1 MRADGQCGPVPEAP
15 AQEEDGVA
23 EQAVETGG
31 TGARGAAQRPL
42 RVAVVG
48 AGPAGIYAADV
59 LVKSGT
65 DVSID
70 LYERHPAPFGLIR
83 YGVAPDH
90 PRIKGIVKALH
101 QVLSKPQIRLL
112 GNIEFGRDLSIEDLR
127 RHYDAVIFTTGAEK
141 DRALD
146 IPGID
151 LPGSYGG
158 ADFVSWFDGHP
169 EVERSWPLEAE
180 SVAVVGAG
188 NVALDVARI
197 LAKTADE
204 LLYTEIPANVYEGL
218 SSSKIREVHVF
229 ARRGPAQAKFTPL
242 ELREL
247 DHSPNVEVLVD
258 PEDIEY
264 DDGSVAAINSDNQTK
279 LVVRELERYAMR
291 TSEYQDSDT
300 PVGQRPRKLWLHF
313 FESPVEVLGTEC
325 VEGFRTERTELTGD
339 GNVKGTGVTRDWP
352 VQAVYRCVGYRS
364 TPLPGLP
371 WDERLHT
378 FPHDRGRLLDA
389 PGGVPVPGLYANG
402 WVKRGPVGLIGHTK
416 GDAIETVGSLLED
429 LDTLPVAAE
438 PDPGAVVAL
447 LEQRGVPYTTWDG
460 WLRLDAYERTLGE
473 EYGPVRHG
481 DAEQLRERV
490 KVVEREVM
498 VEVSRRLEHD
508 EPVSDAAIEQLVESA
523 TSP

>member
-1 MRADGQCGPVPEAP
+1 VSGNAG
-15 AQEEDGVA
+15 
-23 EQAVETGG
+23 
-31 TGARGAAQRPL
+31 RPL

-59 LVKSGT
+59 LVKSGQ

-70 LYERHPAPFGLIR
+70 LLERHPAPFGLIR

-112 GNIEFGRDLSIEDLR
+112 GNVELGRDVQLADLQ
-127 RHYDAVIFTTGAEK
+127 RHYDAVVLTTGAEK
-141 DRALD
+141 DRDLD
-146 IPGID
+146 VTGID

-169 EVERSWPLEAE
+169 RVARTWDLSAE
-180 SVAVVGAG
+180 QVAVVGAG

-197 LAKTADE
+197 LSKTADE

-218 SSSKIREVHVF
+218 KASRVREVHVF

-247 DHSPNVEVLVD
+247 DHSLNVEVLVS

-279 LVVRELERYAMR
+279 LVVRELEKYAMR
-291 TSEYQDSDT
+291 TADHLEAGHT
-300 PVGQRPRKLWLHF
+300 GPRPRKLWLHF
-313 FESPVEVLGTEC
+313 FESPVAVLGDDR
-325 VEGFRTERTELTGD
+325 VVGLRTERTELTGD
-339 GNVKGTGVTRDWP
+339 GSVRGTGRVRDWP
-352 VQAVYRCVGYRS
+352 AQAVYRCVGYRS

-378 FPHDRGRLLDA
+378 FPHERGRVLDA
-389 PGGVPVPGLYANG
+389 PGGTHVPGLYANG

-416 GDAIETVGSLLED
+416 GDAIETIASLLDDVEHD
-429 LDTLPVAAE
+429 RLPQA
-438 PDPGAVVAL
+438 PDPDPDSVVAL
-447 LEQRGVPYTTWDG
+447 LETRGVPYTTWDG
-460 WLRLDAYERTLGE
+460 WLRLDAYERSLGRQ
-473 EYGPVRHG
+473 YGPVRHG
-481 DAEQLRERV
+481 DDPAHVRERV
-490 KVVEREVM
+490 KVVEQEVM
-498 VEVSRRLEHD
+498 TEVSRGASDGATGAVPRTGA
-508 EPVSDAAIEQLVESA
+508 PVPA
-523 TSP
+523 